1 MLAIGAAILVLLLV
15 GAILGFTFAGRSG
28 GSSSKIPA
36 RGSLVNSLSRV
47 AAIAAGRQDRMFNF
61 AELLYVNQGVE
72 NSGWLSD
79 RLVTSAA
86 ASIPG
91 LDVPRL
97 LAGRN
102 TTATNNRAASFDR
115 QASADG
121 VNSTPTLLVG
131 KSGGILRRVTLT
143 SPGDAQ
149 SVAAALNKA
158 LR

>member
-1 MLAIGAAILVLLLV
+1 
-15 GAILGFTFAGRSG
+15 
-28 GSSSKIPA
+28 
-36 RGSLVNSLSRV
+36 
-47 AAIAAGRQDRMFNF
+47 MFNF

-86 ASIPG
+86 ASIPC

-115 QASADG
+115 QASADA

-149 SVAAALNKA
+149 SVATALNKA